1 MGTSSSSGERS
12 VQVSGRLGQ
21 PSSRGAGV
29 ARSRD
34 RALTVGGIALAAAF
48 LALSLLA
55 ALGGSGDPW
64 LPLHLALAGGASV
77 AIAAVLPFFAAS
89 LVAVAPAGEG
99 PRIAA
104 IGLVAAGAV
113 GVTLGW
119 RLGNLG
125 VAAAGGVVYLAG
137 MAVLLGMTVRL
148 LRRSLGASRRIFQWL
163 YGVAIACVLAGATL
177 TTLMLAGVGV
187 VLASW
192 TTLRVAHAW
201 LNLFG
206 FVGLVI
212 AATLVHF
219 YPTVV
224 GARIGQGR
232 AFVAGI
238 GALAAGP
245 PVVALGFITGAW
257 PVIAAGAVLAVMG
270 CATLAWSTID
280 VLRRRARWT
289 TDRDWHRFAIGSLTA
304 SIGWLVGAEVAA
316 ATVAVMRGPGGAG
329 WIGGVVTLPLV
340 VGSVMQ
346 VIIGSWTHLVPA
358 IGPGDPVRH
367 AWQRRALGRFAL
379 PRLVAFQAGAGLLL
393 ADALGW
399 VTGWAGP
406 AGLALVA
413 LSMGLSIA
421 LLAIA
426 LWHHPS
432 RPERGGQ
439 A

>member
-1 MGTSSSSGERS
+1 M
-12 VQVSGRLGQ
+12 
-21 PSSRGAGV
+21 RGAGV

-34 RALTVGGIALAAAF
+34 RELTVAGIALAAAF
-48 LALSLLA
+48 LALSLVA
-55 ALGGSGDPW
+55 ALGAPGDPW

-99 PRIAA
+99 SRIAA
-104 IGLVAAGAV
+104 IGLVALGAGA
-113 GVTLGW
+113 VTLGW

-125 VAAAGGVVYLAG
+125 LAAVGGAIYLAG
-137 MAVLLGMTVRL
+137 MVVLLGMTVAL

-163 YGVAIACVLAGATL
+163 YGVAIACVLAGALL
-177 TTLMLAGVGV
+177 TTLMLAGVTA
-187 VLASW
+187 VLAAW

-212 AATLVHF
+212 AATLIHF

-232 AFVAGI
+232 AFVASI

-245 PVVALGFITGAW
+245 PVVALGFIAGVWA
-257 PVIAAGAVLAVMG
+257 VIVVGAVLAVLG
-270 CATLAWSTID
+270 CGALAWYAVD

-289 TDRDWHRFAIGSLTA
+289 TDRDWHVFAIGSLTA
-304 SIGWLVGAEVAA
+304 SIAWLVGAEVAA
-316 ATVAVMRGPGGAG
+316 SIVAVVRGPGGAG
-329 WIGGVVTLPLV
+329 WIGGVAALPLV
-340 VGSVMQ
+340 VGAVMQ
-346 VIIGSWTHLVPA
+346 VIVGSWTHLVPA

-367 AWQRRALGRFAL
+367 AWQRRILGRMAW
-379 PRLVAFQAGAGLLL
+379 PRLIGFQVGAGLLL

-399 VTGWAGP
+399 GPDWVGATG
-406 AGLALVA
+406 LVLVVIPMA
-413 LSMGLSIA
+413 MSIA
-421 LLAIA
+421 LLAVS

-432 RPERGGQ
+432 QAARGGR

>member
-1 MGTSSSSGERS
+1 M
-12 VQVSGRLGQ
+12 
-21 PSSRGAGV
+21 RGAGV

-34 RALTVGGIALAAAF
+34 RELTVAGIALAAAF

-55 ALGGSGDPW
+55 ALSGSGDPW

-104 IGLVAAGAV
+104 IGLVAAGAA

-125 VAAAGGVVYLAG
+125 LAAAGGAVYLGG
-137 MAVLLGMTVRL
+137 MAVLLSMTVAL
-148 LRRSLGASRRIFQWL
+148 LRRSLGASRRIFGWL

-177 TTLMLAGVGV
+177 TTLMLSGVGV

-212 AATLVHF
+212 AATLIHF

-224 GARIGQGR
+224 GARIAQGR

-257 PVIAAGAVLAVMG
+257 PVIAIGAVLVAVG
-270 CATLAWSTID
+270 CATLAWYAVD
-280 VLRRRARWT
+280 VLHRRARWT

-316 ATVAVMRGPGGAG
+316 AAVAVTRGPGGMG
-329 WIGGVVTLPLV
+329 WIGGVVALPLV

-346 VIIGSWTHLVPA
+346 VIVGSWTHLVPA

-367 AWQRRALGRFAL
+367 AWQRRVLGRMAL
-379 PRLVAFQAGAGLLL
+379 PRLVAFQVGAGLLL
-393 ADALGW
+393 ADALDRAA
-399 VTGWAGP
+399 GWAGTTGLVLVIVPMGVSLGLLGISLWRRP
-406 AGLALVA
+406 A
-413 LSMGLSIA
+413 
-421 LLAIA
+421 
-426 LWHHPS
+426 
-432 RPERGGQ
+432 
-439 A
+439 

>member
-1 MGTSSSSGERS
+1 
-12 VQVSGRLGQ
+12 VQL
-21 PSSRGAGV
+21 SSRPPQPPSRGSGV

-34 RALTVGGIALAAAF
+34 RELTVAGIGVAAAF
-48 LALSLLA
+48 LALSLIA

-89 LVAVAPAGEG
+89 LVAVAPAGER

-104 IGLVAAGAV
+104 VGLVAAGAA

-125 VAAAGGVVYLAG
+125 LAALGGATYLVG
-137 MAVLLGMTVRL
+137 MAVLLGMTVTL

-163 YGVAIACVLAGATL
+163 YGVAIACVLVGATL
-177 TTLMLAGVGV
+177 TTLMLAGVPAIQAGW
-187 VLASW
+187 A
-192 TTLRVAHAW
+192 TLRVSHAW

-212 AATLVHF
+212 AATLIHF

-245 PVVALGFITGAW
+245 PIVAAGFVVGTW
-257 PVIAAGAVLAVMG
+257 VIVSVGAVLVILG
-270 CATLAWSTID
+270 CATLAWYTVD

-304 SIGWLVGAEVAA
+304 SIAWLVGAAIAA
-316 ATVAVMRGPGGAG
+316 SIVAVARGPGGAG
-329 WIGGVVTLPLV
+329 WIGGAVALPLV
-340 VGSVMQ
+340 VGAVMQ
-346 VIIGSWTHLVPA
+346 TIVGSWTHLVPA

-367 AWQRRALGRFAL
+367 ATQRRVLGRIAL
-379 PRLVAFQAGAGLLL
+379 PRLLAFQIGTGLLL
-393 ADALGW
+393 TDALGW
-399 VTGWAGP
+399 LPGLGGSVGLVLVVAPMAASIVLLGASLWRRPVPVTRA
-406 AGLALVA
+406 
-413 LSMGLSIA
+413 
-421 LLAIA
+421 
-426 LWHHPS
+426 
-432 RPERGGQ
+432 R
-439 A
+439 

>member
-1 MGTSSSSGERS
+1 M
-12 VQVSGRLGQ
+12 
-21 PSSRGAGV
+21 RGAGV

-34 RALTVGGIALAAAF
+34 RELTIAGIAVAAGF

-55 ALGGSGDPW
+55 ALTSGGDPW

-89 LVAVAPAGEG
+89 LVAVAPASER

-104 IGLVAAGAV
+104 IALVAIGAA

-119 RLGNLG
+119 RQGNLAL
-125 VAAAGGVVYLAG
+125 AALGGAVYLAG
-137 MAVLLGMTVRL
+137 MGMLLWMTIVL
-148 LRRSLGASRRIFQWL
+148 LRRALGAGRRIFQWL
-163 YGVAIACVLAGATL
+163 YGVAIGCVLAGATL
-177 TTLMLAGVGV
+177 TTLMLAGVPAIQ
-187 VLASW
+187 ASW
-192 TTLRVAHAW
+192 ATLRVSHAW

-212 AATLVHF
+212 AATLIHF

-232 AFVAGI
+232 GFVAGI

-245 PVVALGFITGAW
+245 PTVALGFASGVWAVIVIGAALS
-257 PVIAAGAVLAVMG
+257 VAGCL
-270 CATLAWSTID
+270 TLAWYAVD

-316 ATVAVMRGPGGAG
+316 AIVAVSRGPGGAG
-329 WIGGVVTLPLV
+329 WIGGVVALPLV
-340 VGSVMQ
+340 VGAVVQ
-346 VIIGSWTHLVPA
+346 VIAGSWTHLVPA

-367 AWQRRALGRFAL
+367 AWQRRVLGRFAL
-379 PRLVAFQAGAGLLL
+379 VRLAAFQVGAGLLL

-399 VTGWAGP
+399 GSGVAGK
-406 AGLALVA
+406 AGLVLVA
-413 LSMGLSIA
+413 GSMAVTLGLLVAS
-421 LLAIA
+421 LAGG
-426 LWHHPS
+426 
-432 RPERGGQ
+432 RPRRARGE
-439 A
+439 

>member
-1 MGTSSSSGERS
+1 M
-12 VQVSGRLGQ
+12 
-21 PSSRGAGV
+21 RGAGV

-34 RALTVGGIALAAAF
+34 RELTIAGIAVAAGF

-55 ALGGSGDPW
+55 ALTGGGDPW

-89 LVAVAPAGEG
+89 LVAVAPASER

-104 IGLVAAGAV
+104 IALVAIGAA

-119 RLGNLG
+119 RQGNLAL
-125 VAAAGGVVYLAG
+125 AALGGAVYLAG
-137 MAVLLGMTVRL
+137 MGMLLWMTIVL
-148 LRRSLGASRRIFQWL
+148 LRRALGAGRRIFQWL
-163 YGVAIACVLAGATL
+163 YGVAIGCVLAGATL
-177 TTLMLAGVGV
+177 TTLMLAGVPAIQ
-187 VLASW
+187 ASW
-192 TTLRVAHAW
+192 ATLRVSHAW

-212 AATLVHF
+212 AATLIHF

-232 AFVAGI
+232 GFVAGI

-245 PVVALGFITGAW
+245 PTVALGFASGVWAVIVIGAALS
-257 PVIAAGAVLAVMG
+257 VAGCL
-270 CATLAWSTID
+270 TLAWYAVD

-316 ATVAVMRGPGGAG
+316 AIVAVSRGPGGAG
-329 WIGGVVTLPLV
+329 WIGGVVALPLV
-340 VGSVMQ
+340 VGAVVQ
-346 VIIGSWTHLVPA
+346 VIAGSWTHLVPA

-367 AWQRRALGRFAL
+367 AWQRRVLGRFAL
-379 PRLVAFQAGAGLLL
+379 VRLAAFQVGAGLLL

-399 VTGWAGP
+399 GSGVAGK
-406 AGLALVA
+406 AGLVLVA
-413 LSMGLSIA
+413 GSMAVTLGLLVAS
-421 LLAIA
+421 LAGG
-426 LWHHPS
+426 
-432 RPERGGQ
+432 RPRRARGE
-439 A
+439 

>member
-1 MGTSSSSGERS
+1 MIG
-12 VQVSGRLGQ
+12 VQLSGR
-21 PSSRGAGV
+21 PSGASMRGAGV

-34 RALTVGGIALAAAF
+34 RELTVAGIALAAAF
-48 LALSLLA
+48 LALALLA

-89 LVAVAPAGEG
+89 LVAVAPAGER

-104 IGLVAAGAV
+104 IGLIAAGAA
-113 GVTLGW
+113 GVTMGW

-125 VAAAGGVVYLAG
+125 LAAAGGAVYLAG
-137 MAVLLGMTVRL
+137 MAVLLGMTVGL

-177 TTLMLAGVGV
+177 TTLMLAGVGI
-187 VLASW
+187 VLVSW
-192 TTLRVAHAW
+192 STLRVAHAW

-212 AATLVHF
+212 AATLIHF

-232 AFVAGI
+232 GFVAGI

-245 PVVALGFITGAW
+245 PVVALGFIVGAW
-257 PVIAAGAVLAVMG
+257 LVIAGGAVLAVVG
-270 CATLAWSTID
+270 CATLAWYAID

-289 TDRDWHRFAIGSLTA
+289 TDREWHVFAIGSLTA

-316 ATVAVMRGPGGAG
+316 STIALTRGPGGAG
-329 WIGGVVTLPLV
+329 WIGGLVALPLV

-346 VIIGSWTHLVPA
+346 VIVGSWTHLVPA

-367 AWQRRALGRFAL
+367 AWQRRVLGRVAV
-379 PRLVAFQAGAGLLL
+379 PRLVSFQAGVTLLL

-399 VTGWAGP
+399 GASWLGP
-406 AGLALVA
+406 AGLILVI
-413 LSMGLSIA
+413 LPMGLSFA
-421 LLAIA
+421 LLAVSLGRRATWIGRRA
-426 LWHHPS
+426 
-432 RPERGGQ
+432 
-439 A
+439 